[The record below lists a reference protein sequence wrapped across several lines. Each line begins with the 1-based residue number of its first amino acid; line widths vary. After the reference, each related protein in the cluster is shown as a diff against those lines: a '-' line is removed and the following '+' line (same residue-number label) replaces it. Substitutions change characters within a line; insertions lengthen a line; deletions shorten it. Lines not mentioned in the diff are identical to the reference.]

1 MLSPG
6 VESGGGEEAKSALLV
21 LFSLPASPPPSVC
34 RACIEI
40 AEVFKQ
46 KAGPDSATN
55 IEPIECYV
63 SGTVTVNIY
72 LIESSRRPYDITLI
86 HR

>member
-1 MLSPG
+1 M
-6 VESGGGEEAKSALLV
+6 EAGGGEEAKSARLM
-21 LFSLPASPPPSVC
+21 LFSLLPLLHHLSW
-34 RACIEI
+34 ACIEI

-63 SGTVTVNIY
+63 PGTVIVNISFNPHND
-72 LIESSRRPYDITLI
+72 LMT
-86 HR
+86 